1 MTSDQFA
8 QIIIWVGLFL
18 AVSGPVHESAHAYAA
33 WRLGD
38 GTAKLFG
45 RLTLNPIVHFD
56 PIGGLM
62 LIFSAFVSGGTFG
75 FGWAKPTPVN
85 PYNLRGR
92 HADALVALA
101 GPASNLALAA
111 VFAIVLRVVGPG
123 NILIHN
129 GELYRFVYNGQ
140 IVSTMPTPLGLLAL
154 VCYTAVQLNVVL
166 AIFNLIPIPP
176 LDGSHILYDLLSP
189 RTVHDIRPYLDQ
201 YGFFFLILL
210 IIPLGNQSILSQIF
224 SSVGVPIITLLVG
237 S

>member
-1 MTSDQFA
+1 LTSDQLA

-62 LIFSAFVSGGTFG
+62 LVFSAFASGGTFG

-92 HADALVALA
+92 HADSIVALA
-101 GPASNLALAA
+101 GPVSNLALAA
-111 VFAIVLRVVGPG
+111 AFAVGYRVLIGGNLLFLNGHLSDWARTPVG
-123 NILIHN
+123 
-129 GELYRFVYNGQ
+129 
-140 IVSTMPTPLGLLAL
+140 LATL

-176 LDGSHILYDLLSP
+176 LDGSHVLYDVLSP
-189 RTVHDIRPYLDQ
+189 RTVHEIRPYLDQ

-210 IIPLGNQSILSQIF
+210 IIPLGNQSVLSSIF
-224 SSVGVPIITLLVG
+224 DTIGVPIINLLLG
-237 S
+237 Y

>member
-1 MTSDQFA
+1 MTSDQLA

-62 LIFSAFVSGGTFG
+62 LVFSAFASGGTFG

-92 HADALVALA
+92 HADSIVALA
-101 GPASNLALAA
+101 GPVSNLALAA
-111 VFAIVLRVVGPG
+111 AFAVGYRVLLGGDLLFLNGHLSDWARTPVG
-123 NILIHN
+123 
-129 GELYRFVYNGQ
+129 
-140 IVSTMPTPLGLLAL
+140 LATL

-176 LDGSHILYDLLSP
+176 LDGSHVLYDVLSP
-189 RTVHDIRPYLDQ
+189 RTVHEIRPYLDQ

-210 IIPLGNQSILSQIF
+210 IIPLGNQSVLSSIF
-224 SSVGVPIITLLVG
+224 DTIGVPIINLLLG
-237 S
+237 Y

>member
-1 MTSDQFA
+1 MTSDQLA

-33 WRLGD
+33 WKLGD

-56 PIGGLM
+56 PVGGLM
-62 LIFSAFVSGGTFG
+62 LVFSAFISGGTFG

-85 PYNLRGR
+85 PYNLRGQ
-92 HADALVALA
+92 HADSIVALA

-111 VFAIVLRVVGPG
+111 IFAIGFRAFIG
-123 NILIHN
+123 NNDLFF
-129 GELYRFVYNGQ
+129 GGGLSAWAR
-140 IVSTMPTPLGLLAL
+140 TPIGLVTL
-154 VCYTAVQLNVVL
+154 VCFEGVQLNVVL

-176 LDGSHILYDLLSP
+176 LDGSHVLYDVMSP
-189 RTVHDIRPYLDQ
+189 RTVHEIRPYLDQ

-210 IIPLGNQSILSQIF
+210 IIPLGNQSVLSTIF
-224 SSVGVPIITLLVG
+224 DSVGVPIIRLLLG
-237 S
+237 L

>member
-1 MTSDQFA
+1 LTSDQFA

-33 WRLGD
+33 WKLGD

-85 PYNLRGR
+85 PYNLRGK
-92 HADALVALA
+92 HADAIVALA

-111 VFAIVLRVVGPG
+111 VFAIAFRAVSGGHAVFF
-123 NILIHN
+123 N
-129 GELYRFVYNGQ
+129 GAFGYDR
-140 IVSTMPTPLGLLAL
+140 TPLGLISL
-154 VCYTAVQLNVVL
+154 VCFTAVQLNIVL

-176 LDGSHILYDLLSP
+176 LDGSHVLYDLLSP

-224 SSVGVPIITLLVG
+224 SSIGVPIITLLVG

>member
-1 MTSDQFA
+1 LTSYELA

-18 AVSGPVHESAHAYAA
+18 ALAGPVHECAHAYAA

-62 LIFSAFVSGGTFG
+62 LAFSAFASMGTFA

-85 PYNLRGR
+85 PYNLRGA
-92 HADALVALA
+92 HADSLVALA
-101 GPASNLALAA
+101 GPASNLVLAA
-111 VFAIVLRVVGPG
+111 IFAIVLRAIGGG
-123 NILIHN
+123 NIVIHD
-129 GELYRFVYNGQ
+129 GQLYQFFYNGQ
-140 IVSTMPTPLGLLAL
+140 VVDSLPTPLGLASL
-154 VCYTAVQLNVVL
+154 VCYFGVLLNVLL

-201 YGFFFLILL
+201 YGFMILILM
-210 IIPLGNQSILSQIF
+210 IIPLGGTSLLGRVF
-224 SSVGVPIITLLVG
+224 DAVGWPVITLLVG

>member
-1 MTSDQFA
+1 LTSDQIA

-111 VFAIVLRVVGPG
+111 VFAIA
-123 NILIHN
+123 
-129 GELYRFVYNGQ
+129 YR
-140 IVSTMPTPLGLLAL
+140 IVSVDHAIFLDGRFGYDRTPLGLASL
-154 VCYTAVQLNVVL
+154 VCFTAVQLNIVL

-176 LDGSHILYDLLSP
+176 LDGSHVLYDVLSP
-189 RTVHDIRPYLDQ
+189 RTVHEIRPYLDQ

-210 IIPLGNQSILSQIF
+210 IIPLGNQSVLSSIF
-224 SSVGVPIITLLVG
+224 DTIGVPIIKLLLG

>member
-1 MTSDQFA
+1 LTSDQFA
-8 QIIIWVGLFL
+8 QVIIWVGLFL

-56 PIGGLM
+56 PVGGLM
-62 LIFSAFVSGGTFG
+62 LVFSAFVSGGTFG

-111 VFAIVLRVVGPG
+111 VFAIVLRVIGPG

-140 IVSTMPTPLGLLAL
+140 IVSTMPTPLGLLSL

-166 AIFNLIPIPP
+166 AVFNLIPIPP

-201 YGFFFLILL
+201 YGFVFLILL
-210 IIPLGNQSILSQIF
+210 IIPLGNVSVLSQIF
-224 SSVGVPIITLLVG
+224 SAIGLPIISLLVG